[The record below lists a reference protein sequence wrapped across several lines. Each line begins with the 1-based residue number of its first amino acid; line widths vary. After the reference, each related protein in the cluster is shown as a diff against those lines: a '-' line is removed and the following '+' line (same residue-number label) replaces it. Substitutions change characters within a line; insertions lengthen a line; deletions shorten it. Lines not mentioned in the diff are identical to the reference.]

1 MRKIILFLLI
11 IFTTNEVLAQTTIN
25 LDRTNGVYTVPCK
38 VNGIPMNFIF
48 DTGAS
53 NVTIS
58 LTEATF
64 LIKQGLLGENDI
76 KESVKYQIANGDV
89 NEGTNIILREIE
101 IAGLKIQN
109 VKATIVHEQNAPL
122 LLGMSALSQL
132 GKIEIENNK
141 LIIND
146 FSFKK
151 NKENVDF
158 DKEIKETID
167 WINSI
172 FVKYQFETLDSNND
186 AIKHKANIKEIIR
199 IKEIDYIHCFLS
211 QETSRSYAS
220 FKAQYLIPVNKI
232 NSIHFNN
239 RTSNY
244 NLAIRIKNNEKSI
257 ITQFD
262 YKDGVTLNDVTD
274 ECGFVL
280 DKSID
285 EKNLKPKL
293 KNAFEYIIDLY
304 KSKPMINNTSLNSKE
319 NKEITIKYKNGV
331 EVFNINLGNEQ
342 HNYKEDKEYFWYTE
356 FSKIKSTKG
365 GSGGNLLNGNYKFYD
380 ENGNLLIDENYS
392 MGLKDGDRKKWDEK
406 GELTEINKY
415 EDGVSVYWKYHP
427 DGDDGWVEQIG
438 EMLNDGWI
446 KNSYTKYG
454 RLVAKQETFF
464 DELDKIKKLKTKTT
478 LYFSNSE
485 NQIKEVFITPM
496 MFNNSLIGKYQ
507 KYYENGQIEVSGE
520 FFDSFKNG
528 IKNYFGNIRIG
539 DWKWYKENGDLDG
552 QGKYKA
558 ELEYWDNGNIK
569 FVYGMIYDNNE
580 WIKHGFQY
588 SFNEDGKGIAG
599 KSEYTWGELKKT
611 DD

>member
-1 MRKIILFLLI
+1 MKKIILCLLI
-11 IFTTNEVLAQTTIN
+11 LFTTNKVLAQTTLS
-25 LDRTNGVYTVPCK
+25 LDKTNGVYTVPCK
-38 VNGIPMNFIF
+38 VNGIPMDFIF

-64 LIKQGLLGENDI
+64 LIKQGLLRKNDI
-76 KESVKYQIANGDV
+76 KESVKYQIANGDI

-101 IAGLKIQN
+101 VAGLKIKN
-109 VKATIVHEQNAPL
+109 VEATIVHEQNAPL

-146 FSFKK
+146 FSYKSKK
-151 NKENVDF
+151 DNIDF
-158 DKEIKETID
+158 DKEIKGTIE
-167 WINSI
+167 WINSV
-172 FVKYQFETLDSNND
+172 FVKYQYEDTDL
-186 AIKHKANIKEIIR
+186 IQKQNIHSVVEIENQFYLFGVR
-199 IKEIDYIHCFLS
+199 T
-211 QETSRSYAS
+211 QETSKPWAFSKG
-220 FKAQYLIPVNKI
+220 FLIPLAKI
-232 NSIHFNN
+232 NNIDYSEKK
-239 RTSNY
+239 SNY
-244 NLAIRIKNNEKSI
+244 WLEVKMKNNEEAIVMIDGNDKK
-257 ITQFD
+257 D
-262 YKDGVTLNDVTD
+262 YIEKL
-274 ECGFVL
+274 EFML

-285 EKNLKPKL
+285 NENLRPKL
-293 KNAFEYIIDLY
+293 KNALEYIIKLY
-304 KSKPMINNTSLNSKE
+304 NNKSSNSNSTLQG
-319 NKEITIKYKNGV
+319 NKEIRIKYKNGV
-331 EVFNINLGNEQ
+331 EIFNIYLGSEQ
-342 HNYKEDKEYFWYTE
+342 PNYKNDKEYFWYTE

-392 MGLKDGDRKKWDEK
+392 MGLKDGDRKKWDEE

-438 EMLNDGWI
+438 QMLKDGWI

-454 RLVAKQETFF
+454 RIVAKQETFF

-485 NQIKEVFITPM
+485 NQIKEVFTTPM
-496 MFNNSLIGKYQ
+496 MFKNSLIGKYK

-528 IKNYFGNIRIG
+528 IENYFGNIRIG

-552 QGKYKA
+552 QEKYKA
-558 ELEYWDNGNIK
+558 ELEYWDNGNIR

-588 SFNEDGKGIAG
+588 SFSEDGKGIAE